1 MISRERQII
10 DQIPHLRRYARA
22 LVRDHD
28 AADDLVQECLA
39 RAMVRLHA
47 WQPSGTMRGWLFT
60 ILHNL
65 HVNQL
70 RRDGRSPEIHSDTD
84 SVGRETSPGNHESGL
99 AVRDIAAALATL
111 PEEQRSVILLIGL
124 EGLTYAEAATVT
136 DVPVGTVMSRLAR
149 GRERLREIMAFDAVM
164 PMQRAK

>member
-1 MISRERQII
+1 MTSRERQII

-22 LVRDHD
+22 LVRDSD

-39 RAMVRLHA
+39 RAMGRLHA
-47 WQPSGTMRGWLFT
+47 WQPTGTMRSWLFT

-65 HVNQL
+65 YVNQL
-70 RRDGRSPEIHSDTD
+70 RRDGRAPDIHSDSD
-84 SVGRETSPGNHESGL
+84 GVERETVPGDHDAGL
-99 AVRDIAAALATL
+99 AVRDITAALATL
-111 PEEQRSVILLIGL
+111 PEEQRSIILLIGL

-149 GRERLREIMAFDAVM
+149 GRERLREIMAFDTVT
-164 PMQRAK
+164 PLRRAK